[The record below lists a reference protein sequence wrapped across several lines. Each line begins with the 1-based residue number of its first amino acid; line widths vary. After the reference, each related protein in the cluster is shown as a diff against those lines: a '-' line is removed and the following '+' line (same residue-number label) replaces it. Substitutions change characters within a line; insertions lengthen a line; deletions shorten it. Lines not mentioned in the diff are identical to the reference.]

1 MMLRGVAP
9 QHHILG
15 FEHMT
20 YLRLFYEFA
29 KIGLFAVG
37 GGLATLPFL
46 QDISLRYPHWFSS
59 EELVNMIAISQ
70 STPGPIGINAATY
83 TGYNAGGALG
93 GIVASFAV
101 VFPALIFMT
110 LIAKGLEKF
119 SSSGLVKS
127 AFYGLRPAVVA
138 LIASAA
144 AEVLLV
150 SVVFIND
157 GGFSV
162 DWRALPLFIAALA
175 LMQIKKLKLHPA
187 AFILGGA
194 VLGILLEL

>member
-1 MMLRGVAP
+1 MV
-9 QHHILG
+9 
-15 FEHMT
+15 
-20 YLRLFYEFA
+20 YLLLFYEFL
-29 KIGLFAVG
+29 KIGAFSIG

-83 TGYNAGGALG
+83 AGYNAGGVLG
-93 GIVASFAV
+93 GIIASVAV

-110 LIAKGLEKF
+110 LIAKGLERF
-119 SSSGLVKS
+119 SSSELVKS

-150 SVVFIND
+150 SVFFFAD
-157 GGFSV
+157 GALSV
-162 DWRALPLFIAALA
+162 SLEALPLFVFALA
-175 LMQIKKLKLHPA
+175 LMQIKKIKLHPA
-187 AFILGGA
+187 AFIAAGA
-194 VLGILLEL
+194 VLGILLKL

>member
-1 MMLRGVAP
+1 MV
-9 QHHILG
+9 
-15 FEHMT
+15 
-20 YLRLFYEFA
+20 YLLLLLEFL
-29 KIGLFAVG
+29 KIGAFSIG

-83 TGYNAGGALG
+83 AGYNAGGVLG
-93 GIVASFAV
+93 GVVASFAV
-101 VFPALIFMT
+101 VLPALVFMPF
-110 LIAKGLEKF
+110 IAKGLEKF
-119 SSSGLVKS
+119 SSSGLVQS

-150 SVVFIND
+150 SVVFFE
-157 GGFSV
+157 GEALSV
-162 DWRALPLFIAALA
+162 SWKALPLFIIALA
-175 LMQIKKLKLHPA
+175 LMQIKRIKLHPA
-187 AFILGGA
+187 VFIAGGA
-194 VLGILLEL
+194 VLGIMLKL